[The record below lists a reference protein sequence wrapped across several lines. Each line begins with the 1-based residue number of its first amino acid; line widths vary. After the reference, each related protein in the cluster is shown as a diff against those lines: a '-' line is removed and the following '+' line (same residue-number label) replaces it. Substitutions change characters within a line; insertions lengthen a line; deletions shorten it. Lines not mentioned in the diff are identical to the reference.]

1 MSTTS
6 TSAQVPKLRF
16 PGFEGA
22 LKHITLS
29 DVCNGDISNG
39 VFNDPDKQDGAYRL
53 INVLDMF
60 GTDRVDVRK
69 LSLLSLGKKEFEKN
83 KVKYGDIFFTRSS
96 LVASGIAWSNVF
108 LDHDENVTFDGHL
121 MKISPDLDQYD
132 PACLAQYFRSTPVR
146 RQLIRRG
153 KTGTMTPIGQDDIS
167 SVELE
172 APTLPEPQKIAAF
185 LTAVDGRIEQL
196 SRKKALLEA
205 TKKGVMQQ
213 LFTQTLRFQDDHGH
227 DFPDW
232 EEAEFKEI
240 AAKSSAKYD
249 PAGSE
254 SELKCVELESISQ
267 GTGELLELFVSTDQK
282 SIKNRFKRGEVLFG
296 KLRPYLR
303 KWLLAPFDGV
313 CSSEIWVLRGRKVTN
328 AFLYHLVQSEQF
340 MREAN
345 VSSGSK
351 MPRADWDHLSA
362 SAFAYPPSE
371 NEQTKIASFL
381 SALDGKIGAVG
392 EQMRQTQ
399 AWKKGLQ
406 QQMFV

>member
-1 MSTTS
+1 MSTPS
-6 TSAQVPKLRF
+6 TSAQVPKLRL

-39 VFNDPDKQDGAYRL
+39 VFNDPDRRDGAYRL

-121 MKISPDLDQYD
+121 MKISPDLDQHD

-153 KTGTMTPIGQDDIS
+153 KTGTMTTIGQDDIS
-167 SVELE
+167 SVELRI
-172 APTLPEPQKIAAF
+172 PSLPEQQKIAAF

-196 SRKKALLEA
+196 SRKKALLEEY
-205 TKKGVMQQ
+205 KKGVMQQ
-213 LFTQTLRFQDDHGH
+213 LFTQTRRFQDDRGH

-232 EEAEFKEI
+232 EEKTLKSICSIFKSGIGITAGEIHDSGTYPVYGGNGLRGYADRFTHDGEFVLIGRQGALCGNINRVSGKSYISEHSI
-240 AAKSSAKYD
+240 AVAGNHLASTDWLEHQLDHMKLNRLSESSAQPGLAVNKL
-249 PAGSE
+249 E
-254 SELKCVELESISQ
+254 KLK
-267 GTGELLELFVSTDQK
+267 LLV
-282 SIKNRFKRGEVLFG
+282 
-296 KLRPYLR
+296 
-303 KWLLAPFDGV
+303 
-313 CSSEIWVLRGRKVTN
+313 
-328 AFLYHLVQSEQF
+328 
-340 MREAN
+340 
-345 VSSGSK
+345 
-351 MPRADWDHLSA
+351 
-362 SAFAYPPSE
+362 PSLP
-371 NEQTKIASFL
+371 EQTKIAGFL

-399 AWKKGLQ
+399 AWKKGLL

>member
-1 MSTTS
+1 MSTPS
-6 TSAQVPKLRF
+6 TSAQVPKLRL

-39 VFNDPDKQDGAYRL
+39 VFNDPDRRDGAYRL

-121 MKISPDLDQYD
+121 MKISPDLDQHD

-153 KTGTMTPIGQDDIS
+153 KTGTMTTIGQDDIS
-167 SVELE
+167 SVELRI
-172 APTLPEPQKIAAF
+172 PSLPEQQKIAAF

-205 TKKGVMQQ
+205 TKKGMMQQ

-232 EEAEFKEI
+232 EEKTLKSICSTFKSGNGITADEIQDSGTYPVYGGNGLRGYADRFTHDGEFVLIGRQGALCGNINRTSGKSYISEHAI
-240 AAKSSAKYD
+240 AVAGNHLASTDWLEHQLDHMKLNRLSESSAQPGLAVNKL
-249 PAGSE
+249 E
-254 SELKCVELESISQ
+254 KLK
-267 GTGELLELFVSTDQK
+267 LLV
-282 SIKNRFKRGEVLFG
+282 
-296 KLRPYLR
+296 
-303 KWLLAPFDGV
+303 
-313 CSSEIWVLRGRKVTN
+313 
-328 AFLYHLVQSEQF
+328 
-340 MREAN
+340 
-345 VSSGSK
+345 
-351 MPRADWDHLSA
+351 
-362 SAFAYPPSE
+362 PSLP
-371 NEQTKIASFL
+371 EQTKIAGFL

-399 AWKKGLQ
+399 AWKKGLL